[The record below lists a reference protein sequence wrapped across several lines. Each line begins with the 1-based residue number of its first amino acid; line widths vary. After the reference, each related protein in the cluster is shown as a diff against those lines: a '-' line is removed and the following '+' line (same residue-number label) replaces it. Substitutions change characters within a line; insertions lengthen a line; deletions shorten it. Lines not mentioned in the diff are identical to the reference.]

1 MNSIKQERRVL
12 RYTYLLVMTLF
23 VNIAILTPTI
33 DNSAIIM
40 GVVVC
45 GLLGYSH
52 FVTRRFYPDGDKFIL
67 IFANILAVIGIAMIY
82 RLDLPIMGG
91 AYDAQDPRSFL
102 AAKQIIFF
110 ALGVTIFILIVV
122 ILPDLKR
129 FSKIRYRYLY
139 LIVTILLM
147 SLGTLI
153 GQSTNGAKNWVSIM
167 GMSFQPSEFGKLSL
181 VAYLAAALKDYGNP
195 VGIWKGLASK
205 LNLKKEGANNF
216 VSLIEPALVVMVSLL
231 FMLAQTD
238 LGSALIFFAIS
249 VTMLYIATSK
259 KKYVVISLLLFAVGG
274 VIGYY
279 LFYHVRVRVMIWKN
293 PWEYGYD
300 QGMQL
305 VQSLIAIASGGVF
318 GVGLGNGYPTY
329 IPVVESDF
337 IFAAICEEMGLLIGF
352 AIIILNFLLFYRCIR
367 AALYANNKFSRLLS
381 VGYST
386 MIVSQVL
393 VIIGGVTGAIPLTG
407 ITLPFVSYGG
417 SSMLISYFALG
428 IVQKISEESN
438 SYEE

>member
-12 RYTYLLVMTLF
+12 RYAYLLVMALF
-23 VNIAILTPTI
+23 FNIAILTPTI
-33 DNSAIIM
+33 DKSALIM
-40 GVVVC
+40 GAVVC
-45 GLLGYSH
+45 GLLVYSH
-52 FVTRRFYPDGDKFIL
+52 FVTRKFYPDGDKFIL

-82 RLDLPIMGG
+82 RLDLPILGG
-91 AYDAQDPRSFL
+91 AYDVQDARSFL

-129 FSKIRYRYLY
+129 FSKPKYKYLY
-139 LIVTILLM
+139 LIFTMVLM
-147 SLGTLI
+147 SLGTLL
-153 GQSTNGAKNWVSIM
+153 GRATYGAKNWVSI
-167 GMSFQPSEFGKLSL
+167 GGVSFQPSEFGKLTL
-181 VAYLAAALKDYGNP
+181 VAYLAVALKDYGNP
-195 VGIWKGLASK
+195 TGIWKRFADKIGAKTESK
-205 LNLKKEGANNF
+205 LNLI
-216 VSLIEPALVVMVSLL
+216 SLIEPAIVVMISLL

-238 LGSALIFFAIS
+238 LGSALIFFAIA

-259 KKYVVISLLLFAVGG
+259 KKYVIISLLLFVVGG
-274 VIGYY
+274 TIGYY
-279 LFYHVRVRVMIWKN
+279 LFSHVRVRVMIWRN

-300 QGMQL
+300 QGLQL
-305 VQSLIAIASGGVF
+305 VQSLISIASGGFF

-337 IFAAICEEMGLLIGF
+337 IFSAICEEMGLLTGF

-367 AALYANNKFSRLLS
+367 AALYADNKFSRLLA

-428 IVQKISEESN
+428 IIQKISEESS
-438 SYEE
+438 SYE